1 MTAVDELYG
10 ARPGLFARVRNI
22 LIRPQSEWR
31 RIAAEDHAPL
41 MGSYVVPLVV
51 LGALISFAANV
62 FYGGSFALNASLV
75 SKAVSATLYAVFAIV
90 GVLASAFIIARLAPR
105 FGAETNN
112 EAANRLAAYSATPV
126 LVATFAAIAPPV
138 AGGVVAVGVIYAL
151 VLLALGMQPLMPLR
165 DPDNNVPRFTILFA
179 VIAALMI
186 ALAATFVGPLIHSGR
201 EALTGAVASVAP
213 PPAAPA
219 IASRSGAELA
229 IDRLSQASGASI
241 LTDPARLAEQFP
253 DSLPGGFA
261 RQSTSAAQRGG
272 ISRADAT
279 YRGGAATLS
288 LSILQFGS
296 EVDPAALATLLAVQA
311 DGAVEGGYNRTQSI
325 DGRFYAEE
333 VRATSS
339 RYVVIGRGVV
349 MMAQGGVTM
358 DQARAAVETI
368 GLDRLESMF
377 GR

>member
-1 MTAVDELYG
+1 MTTVDELDG

-31 RIAAEDHAPL
+31 RIASEDHAPL
-41 MGSYVVPLVV
+41 IGSYVVPLVV
-51 LGALISFAANV
+51 LGAIISFGASV
-62 FYGGSFALNASLV
+62 LYGGSFALNAALV
-75 SKAVSATLYAVFAIV
+75 SKGVSAALYAVFAIA
-90 GVLASAFIIARLAPR
+90 GVLASAFIISWLAPR
-105 FGAETNN
+105 FGAEANG
-112 EAANRLAAYSATPV
+112 EHANRLAAYSATPI

-165 DPDNNVPRFTILFA
+165 DPGNNVPRFTILFA
-179 VIAALMI
+179 LIAALMI
-186 ALAATFVGPLIHSGR
+186 ALVATFVGPLIHSGR
-201 EALTGAVASVAP
+201 EALNGAVVSVAP
-213 PPAAPA
+213 PLAAPQ
-219 IASRSGAELA
+219 IATRSGAELA

-261 RQSTSAAQRGG
+261 RQSTSSAQRGG
-272 ISRADAT
+272 ISRADAA
-279 YRGGAATLS
+279 YRDGAAMLS
-288 LSILQFGS
+288 LSIIQFS
-296 EVDPAALATLLAVQA
+296 SDVDPTALAALLAVQA
-311 DGAVEGGYNRTQSI
+311 DGTVEGGYNRTQSI

-333 VRATSS
+333 VRAAFS
-339 RYVVIGRGVV
+339 RYIVIGRGMV
-349 MMAQGGVTM
+349 MIAQGGVTM
-358 DQARAAVETI
+358 DQARASVETI